1 MFEKHGGDISTHPT
15 HNPQLWVG
23 SQRAINRPDKNRVY
37 KMHMASTREITSCC
51 TASTLDT

>member
-1 MFEKHGGDISTHPT
+1 MFEKHVGDISTHPT
-15 HNPQLWVG
+15 HNPQLWIG

-37 KMHMASTREITSCC
+37 RMQMASTREITSCC